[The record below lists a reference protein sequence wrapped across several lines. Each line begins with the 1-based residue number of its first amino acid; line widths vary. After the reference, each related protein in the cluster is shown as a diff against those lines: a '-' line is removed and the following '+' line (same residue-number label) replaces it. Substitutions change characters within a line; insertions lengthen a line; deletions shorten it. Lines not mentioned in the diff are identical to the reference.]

1 MQQNGNL
8 FATNYENLILGE
20 NVKFNQTTI
29 FNGLGKVVFG
39 DDVIVGYE
47 LAPHFYGMH
56 TLIQA
61 RYENS
66 YVNIGSRSH
75 LSNDITIITADSV
88 VIGEDCLIGDRV
100 TMFDHDGHEISPT
113 SRRSSFGKCAPIRIG
128 NNVWVGSNVTI
139 LKGVNIGDNA
149 IIAANSVITRD
160 VMKNTIVAGNPGRLI
175 KEIKAEKEE
184 QLLLRTQ
191 IKNNIEKL
199 INNGNT
205 NEAKQILENY
215 EKLVEHDID
224 IYSLKAAISIKE
236 NNLEMA
242 KTILLN
248 GLENYEFDFDLLYN
262 LAYVY
267 ELSELYVK
275 ALEYYL
281 LASTICTDEKI
292 QNEIERKISILQK

>member
-1 MQQNGNL
+1 MQQNGNV
-8 FATNYENLILGE
+8 FAINYENLILEG
-20 NVKFNQTTI
+20 NVKFVQTTI
-29 FNGLGKVVFG
+29 FNGLGKVVIGG
-39 DDVIVGYE
+39 DVNVGYE
-47 LAPHFYGMH
+47 LAPHFYGLH

-66 YVNIGSRSH
+66 YVSIGSSSH
-75 LSNDITIITADSV
+75 LSNDITIIAAESI
-88 VIGEDCLIGDRV
+88 VIGQDCLIGDRV
-100 TMFDHDGHEISPT
+100 TMMDHDGHEINPT
-113 SRRSSFGKCAPIRIG
+113 SRSSSFGKCAPIRIG

-160 VMKNTIVAGNPGRLI
+160 VMKNTIVAGNPGKLI
-175 KEIKAEKEE
+175 KEIKVENEE
-184 QLLLRTQ
+184 QLSLRTQ
-191 IKNNIEKL
+191 IKNNIDKL
-199 INNGNT
+199 INDGNT
-205 NEAKQILENY
+205 KEAKNILENY
-215 EKLVEHDID
+215 EKLVEHDSD
-224 IYSLKAAISIKE
+224 IYSLKAAISVTE

-248 GLENYEFDFDLLYN
+248 GLENYKYDFDLLYN

-267 ELSELYVK
+267 ELSELYVE

-281 LASTICTDEKI
+281 LASKKCTEQKI